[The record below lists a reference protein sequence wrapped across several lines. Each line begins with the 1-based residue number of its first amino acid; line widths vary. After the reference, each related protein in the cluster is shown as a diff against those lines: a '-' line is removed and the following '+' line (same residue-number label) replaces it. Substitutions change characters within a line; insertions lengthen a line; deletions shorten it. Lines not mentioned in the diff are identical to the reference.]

1 MKKFLILILIF
12 SLIAWASIRL
22 DKTNFSDFSRL
33 YYISACEKPVAFR
46 IGDIDSRFN
55 LSREELLNDS
65 KQAGGVWKNANLG
78 DVVVYDPKASL
89 SINFIYDERQ
99 ALNNQIKQLQNQ
111 VNDQKKTLNPE
122 IAGYESKVA
131 DFNKRVDD
139 LNSRIKYWNEK
150 GGVPEDEF
158 QKLVKE
164 QDDLKKEAGELN
176 QIARSLNRSTEQI
189 NGKIG
194 ELNQTVDVFKEAIGN
209 KPEEGIFDPASNR
222 IDIYFNISRNE
233 LIHTLSHEMGHALGL
248 GHVQNP
254 KAIMYVFSTQ
264 QTALSKD
271 DITALNY
278 VCRKRSIPE
287 VFYER
292 LILLKSLAGNIY
304 NSARFN

>member
-1 MKKFLILILIF
+1 MKKFLILILVF
-12 SLIAWASIRL
+12 SLIVWVSIRL
-22 DKTNFSDFSRL
+22 DKTNLTDLSRL
-33 YYISACEKPVAFR
+33 YYISACETPVSFK
-46 IGDIDSRFN
+46 IGDIDPRFN
-55 LSREELLNDS
+55 LSRDELLTNS
-65 KQAGGVWKNANLG
+65 KQAEAVWNNAQSNLLI
-78 DVVVYDPKASL
+78 YDPNASL
-89 SINFIYDERQ
+89 SVNFIYDERQ
-99 ALNNQIKQLQNQ
+99 ALNNQIKHLQTQ
-111 VNDQKKTLNPE
+111 VDDQKKTLNPE
-122 IAGYESKVA
+122 ITDYESKVL

-139 LNSRIKYWNEK
+139 LNSRVKHWNEK
-150 GGVPEDEF
+150 GGAPEDEF

-194 ELNQTVDVFKEAIGN
+194 ELNQTVDVFKEAIEN

-248 GHVQNP
+248 GHVQNS
-254 KAIMYVFSTQ
+254 KAIMYGFSTQ

-271 DITALNY
+271 DISELNY
-278 VCRKRSIPE
+278 VCRKRSVFDI
-287 VFYER
+287 FYER

-304 NSARFN
+304 NSAGFN